1 MKKVMSKLY
10 LFMLVAMLMMSF
22 ATTVFATD
30 LDNLNSGQTSTNGSN
45 QSGQSSDSHN
55 GSITDYL
62 QGYTPVTDENMSN
75 AKQYASPI
83 TNALGTLTGFI
94 VMIVS
99 AGIFVV
105 TALDLAYIGLPFT
118 RSLLNPQQAQQQG
131 GGMGMSPMG
140 GMGGM
145 RGGMMGGGM
154 MGGGAQGQSQEYGMH
169 RRWVSDEAVNCVAL
183 ANPQPQGGGMGMSPM
198 GGMGGMGM
206 GGGMMGGMGG
216 QQQQPMPTK
225 SVIMMYLKKRTFFLI
240 VFAVAM
246 ILLTSSIFTDCGIN
260 LAELSFKIID
270 KFNSII
276 SGVNV

>member
-1 MKKVMSKLY
+1 
-10 LFMLVAMLMMSF
+10 
-22 ATTVFATD
+22 
-30 LDNLNSGQTSTNGSN
+30 
-45 QSGQSSDSHN
+45 
-55 GSITDYL
+55 
-62 QGYTPVTDENMSN
+62 
-75 AKQYASPI
+75 
-83 TNALGTLTGFI
+83 
-94 VMIVS
+94 
-99 AGIFVV
+99 
-105 TALDLAYIGLPFT
+105 
-118 RSLLNPQQAQQQG
+118 
-131 GGMGMSPMG
+131 
-140 GMGGM
+140 
-145 RGGMMGGGM
+145 MGGGT
-154 MGGGAQGQSQEYGMH
+154 QGQSQEYGMH
-169 RRWVSDEAVNCVAL
+169 RRWVSDEAVNCAAL

-240 VFAVAM
+240 VFAVAT